1 MLFKILAVK
10 RLRIRNQKWQDFF
23 DIFEC
28 ARMLRGKSVNT
39 YSDRHGKAVHELSVH
54 CWRAVLSSEILGH
67 LLRGKRVNTY
77 GDMRGKAV
85 RELCV
90 H

>member
-1 MLFKILAVK
+1 MSLEILGH
-10 RLRIRNQKWQDFF
+10 L
-23 DIFEC
+23 
-28 ARMLRGKSVNT
+28 LRGKRVNT
-39 YSDRHGKAVHELSVH
+39 YSDRRGKAVHELSVH

-77 GDMRGKAV
+77 GDRRGKAV
-85 RELCV
+85 HELCV

>member
-1 MLFKILAVK
+1 M
-10 RLRIRNQKWQDFF
+10 
-23 DIFEC
+23 
-28 ARMLRGKSVNT
+28 NT
-39 YSDRHGKAVHELSVH
+39 YSDRRGKAVHELSVH